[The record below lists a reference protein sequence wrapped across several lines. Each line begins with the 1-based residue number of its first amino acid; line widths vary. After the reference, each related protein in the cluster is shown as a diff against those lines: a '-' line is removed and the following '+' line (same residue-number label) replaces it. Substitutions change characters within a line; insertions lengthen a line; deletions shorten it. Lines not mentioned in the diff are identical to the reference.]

1 MQRGKSRDIEWV
13 ELWRGPPGATSYI
26 TLFSWTSARTWCQF
40 ICGCF
45 DHIQRK
51 PDNFQPDHF
60 QDGFPV
66 FSRHFAARRS
76 SGRCQHHPA
85 STWPTEGPVGKKNEK
100 SWKITINHGILGHPA
115 GKATCQG
122 PVLGASLVQLT
133 RARHGPKK
141 KATWDDC
148 KNFVT
153 PRCTDMGH
161 STARNWK
168 SLWKPSILLGEFRY
182 RFRSWSWSNNWPLYW
197 NLEWILYRILA
208 PICQQPCLF
217 WTVQV
222 SITDFASLAAV
233 AEGKVWLAGPSAMGV
248 TVAQRIIEYSNP
260 FKSRKGKRERESKV
274 CGFWTLSLNMQPI
287 IQQMPKQWWAFV
299 HVWFFVPYPLLV
311 RHAQGT
317 YNDLYNHK
325 VHQIPED

>member
-1 MQRGKSRDIEWV
+1 LLRGDRPGGASIIQHPPDPQRAQWGKKWKIMENYDKPWDFGAPCRQSH
-13 ELWRGPPGATSYI
+13 LPGPGA
-26 TLFSWTSARTWCQF
+26 
-40 ICGCF
+40 
-45 DHIQRK
+45 
-51 PDNFQPDHF
+51 
-60 QDGFPV
+60 
-66 FSRHFAARRS
+66 
-76 SGRCQHHPA
+76 
-85 STWPTEGPVGKKNEK
+85 
-100 SWKITINHGILGHPA
+100 
-115 GKATCQG
+115 
-122 PVLGASLVQLT
+122 T

-148 KNFVT
+148 KNSVT